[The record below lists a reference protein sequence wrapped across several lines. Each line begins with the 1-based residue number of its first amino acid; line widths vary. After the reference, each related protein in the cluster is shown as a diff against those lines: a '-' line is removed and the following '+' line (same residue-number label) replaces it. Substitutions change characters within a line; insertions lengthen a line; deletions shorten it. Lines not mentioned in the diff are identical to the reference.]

1 MAGKISPDSHASS
14 SRRMHTNLVAGTMMK
29 KNEMAL
35 IKAHRPKKEKGR
47 ANILLNRI
55 PSFLQEF
62 LLCFLMPRTRMMMI
76 VGRQFI
82 CCVSKGVYS
91 DNNNKSRCANDPF
104 PGRPILSFVQRAG
117 VFALNLTYM
126 TKASKE

>member
-1 MAGKISPDSHASS
+1 
-14 SRRMHTNLVAGTMMK
+14 MMK

-91 DNNNKSRCANDPF
+91 DNNNKRVVARMTRFRDVPYC
-104 PGRPILSFVQRAG
+104 RLSNGPAFS
-117 VFALNLTYM
+117 L
-126 TKASKE
+126 